1 MRRLLFVL
9 AVPFLAACDD
19 TGLGPQEPLEEA
31 TVLTTSALR
40 FSPSSVELVQ
50 GGTVTW
56 AFNSVGHTVTFSS
69 TTGAPS
75 SIPLSA
81 NVSISRD
88 FNTVGTF
95 SYVCQVHPSTMTGTI
110 VVR

>member
-1 MRRLLFVL
+1 MRRLLFAL
-9 AVPFLAACDD
+9 AVPLIVACDD
-19 TGLGPQEPLEEA
+19 TGIGPQEPLEEA
-31 TVLTTSALR
+31 TVLTTAQQR

-56 AFNSVGHTVTFSS
+56 SFNSVGHTVTFSS
-69 TTGAPS
+69 TTGAPQ

-81 NVSISRD
+81 NVSISRV
-88 FNTVGTF
+88 FNTTGTF
-95 SYVCQVHPSTMTGTI
+95 SYICQVHPSTMTGTI